1 MSVAHFM
8 RLAFRLARRGGH
20 QRAAICNRSMRNNL
34 PKRHSLSENEAMKT
48 VLQWLC
54 ALLLIAL
61 ADGCATHGGKTAE
74 TKKADSAMEQPAE
87 KTGPEIHG
95 YISVGVGGRIK

>member
-1 MSVAHFM
+1 ME
-8 RLAFRLARRGGH
+8 
-20 QRAAICNRSMRNNL
+20 NNL
-34 PKRHSLSENEAMKT
+34 PKRCFRRKIEPMNEILK
-48 VLQWLC
+48 WFC
-54 ALLLIAL
+54 ALVL
-61 ADGCATHGGKTAE
+61 AGFANGCATHGGKTAE